1 MSASHDSCHDACTP
15 RAAALFSCQSIIPL
29 HKPRAPNGAARFE
42 ELVKGGFFTDIKFF
56 RVVSGFMAQFGIAGD
71 PAVAA
76 QWRTKCAMK
85 PELAHHHS
93 PTA

>member
-1 MSASHDSCHDACTP
+1 MSEHHPSPQT
-15 RAAALFSCQSIIPL
+15 QNIPL